1 MILLKAFM
9 GMVML
14 VMCCGIFAG
23 LGGVVAWSLLGT
35 WPLAVLSGLVS
46 AIFIYTMVWLSLIWQ
61 KVTR

>member
-14 VMCCGIFAG
+14 VMGCGIFAG
-23 LGGVVAWSLLGT
+23 IGGAVAWALLGT
-35 WPLAVLSGLVS
+35 WPLAVLSGLI
-46 AIFIYTMVWLSLIWQ
+46 AGIFIYTMVWLSLIWV

>member
-14 VMCCGIFAG
+14 VMACGIFAG
-23 LGGVVAWSLLGT
+23 VAGVVAWTLLGT
-35 WPLAVLSGLVS
+35 WPLAVLSGLI
-46 AIFIYTMVWLSLIWQ
+46 AGIFIYTIVWLTLIWV